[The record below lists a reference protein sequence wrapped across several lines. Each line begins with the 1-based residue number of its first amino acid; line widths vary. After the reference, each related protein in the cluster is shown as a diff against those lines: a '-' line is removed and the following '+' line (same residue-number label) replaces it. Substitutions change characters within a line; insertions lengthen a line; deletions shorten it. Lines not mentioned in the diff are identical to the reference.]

1 MKRVLLILLITAFQG
16 FSQTQGISYQAV
28 ILSPTAQEIPGVN
41 AQGNI
46 LANSAVSIQFTIV
59 DAAGSEEF
67 QEYHTT
73 STDRYGM
80 VNLLIGNGTA
90 TYNSFNDIVWDG
102 TAKKLKVGIDFKGGS
117 NYVPLSSQELTYM
130 PSPVTQQTSQLI
142 DSNTTSIS
150 EEVIRA
156 TAAETTL
163 QTNINSLTS
172 NVATNATTAATATA
186 AVQADVNAN
195 ETASNTANII
205 LQNNINTVQTDVDA
219 NETASNTAIA
229 AVQSDVD
236 ANESDSDA
244 VDATHTTNIA
254 TNATNIAANTSANT
268 TTQSDVDQN
277 ETAANTAIAGVQT
290 NVNNNEA
297 ASNTADTILQSNID
311 ALSTT
316 ANAAIDLKANIAS
329 PTFTGTVS
337 GITSAM
343 VGLGNLD
350 NTSDINKPVS
360 TATQTALDLKA
371 DKNNPIFTGNAT
383 IGADLNVGGNMAVNG
398 GLFLNSWDIYTSNS
412 IFSINESGVAPSFNI
427 IPGGN
432 VGIGNPSPQYNLDV
446 IGQINA
452 TEGLYLRGD
461 KIISNDGFGRVE
473 FFDNTGIEHI
483 ELNEFVTNIQ
493 TVDVLIQ
500 KRLGIG
506 GITPTANLEVA
517 GTVKIVDGTQGLGKI
532 LTSDA
537 DGLASWKD
545 AIVTAAK
552 LAAVQTDV
560 AANKTA
566 SDAADLTLTTNLAT
580 EVSRATTAEGVNAAD
595 IVAVQADVDKN
606 ELDAKIDAMM
616 AQDDAMMAQDDA
628 MMAHYEARMAQDMAA
643 AVQADVAL
651 NKTASAAAD
660 LTLTTNLATEVSRA
674 TTAEGVN
681 TAAIAINTA
690 KTGITSA
697 QASEITANTA
707 KTVMTLGTTS
717 TTALAGNTVTIT
729 PEQVSA
735 IAANTSNV
743 SWQDDGMGNI
753 TNTNTNDVVVQ
764 SSDFKVQD
772 SGGYTNFR
780 VTESGEVEVNNRLN
794 VMGPAS
800 MSNLDVMG
808 HASMNNLDVMGDASI
823 VDLNVGSA
831 SMFFLDVMG
840 DASIDDLNV
849 GGSASAEQQ
858 PTEARHLTR
867 KDYVDA
873 GDLTNANSIATNTA
887 AIANNTAKT
896 GITSAQASEI
906 TANTAKVGQASGT
919 TTGDMQYW
927 NGTAWVVIA
936 TTPNEGAALQM
947 ISGVP
952 TWIGGTLPPPPPTIG
967 EATIGDLRDGGVV
980 FWVDPIDNTHGLVCA
995 LSDYAVQVEWG
1006 CDRNDL
1012 SSVPNVAYN
1021 NSNPV
1026 GSGAE
1031 IGHGESNTS
1040 SIIANCIS
1048 TSSALRAR
1056 YNGAEWFLPSA
1067 KELNEIYIN
1076 KATLEAVSG
1085 VVAFSSFYWSS
1096 SENASSTAWELNFS
1110 NGNLD
1115 VASKAFQNYVRA
1127 VRAF

>member
-28 ILSPTAQEIPGVN
+28 ILSPTALEIPGVN

-142 DSNTTSIS
+142 DSNTASIVIETNRATAAEDVNTTSIS

-432 VGIGNPSPQYNLDV
+432 VGIG
-446 IGQINA
+446 
-452 TEGLYLRGD
+452 T
-461 KIISNDGFGRVE
+461 
-473 FFDNTGIEHI
+473 T
-483 ELNEFVTNIQ
+483 
-493 TVDVLIQ
+493 
-500 KRLGIG
+500 
-506 GITPTANLEVA
+506 TPTANLEVA

-566 SDAADLTLTTNLAT
+566 S
-580 EVSRATTAEGVNAAD
+580 
-595 IVAVQADVDKN
+595 
-606 ELDAKIDAMM
+606 
-616 AQDDAMMAQDDA
+616 
-628 MMAHYEARMAQDMAA
+628 
-643 AVQADVAL
+643 
-651 NKTASAAAD
+651 AAAD
-660 LTLTTNLATEVSRA
+660 LTLTTNLATEAATARA
-674 TTAEGVN
+674 AEEANATNISTLEGEQTLQN
-681 TAAIAINTA
+681 TAIGINNAKITYPGDQDLTGLEPIITTKNTAFNKDFGTAIGTVLQGDTPTISTDQANNITKNNAKITYPGDQDLTGLETRIAALEPSTTSLAAIGDLIEGGIVFWIDETGKNVLVCDLQDASSVLTRNNAINYYNPDYYNQDTGTGVFNDWYLPSKDELNLMWQNIADADGDGISKGLDDIGNLGGFKGEKYWSSTDYYYSGDWMVPAGTYGNLQHFKHGAQEWAWVSITYERHVRGIRAFTQTVTA
-690 KTGITSA
+690 GETNATAIEAEAATARAAEEANAAAISENLYFISTSQNDISTNTDAITNLQADQSA
-697 QASEITANTA
+697 QNAAINLNSGKAVQISTNTDA
-707 KTVMTLGTTS
+707 
-717 TTALAGNTVTIT
+717 
-729 PEQVSA
+729 
-735 IAANTSNV
+735 
-743 SWQDDGMGNI
+743 I
-753 TNTNTNDVVVQ
+753 TNLRAEQ
-764 SSDFKVQD
+764 SSQ
-772 SGGYTNFR
+772 N
-780 VTESGEVEVNNRLN
+780 
-794 VMGPAS
+794 
-800 MSNLDVMG
+800 
-808 HASMNNLDVMGDASI
+808 
-823 VDLNVGSA
+823 
-831 SMFFLDVMG
+831 
-840 DASIDDLNV
+840 
-849 GGSASAEQQ
+849 
-858 PTEARHLTR
+858 
-867 KDYVDA
+867 
-873 GDLTNANSIATNTA
+873 A
-887 AIANNTAKT
+887 AINLNSNKAGISSEQAN
-896 GITSAQASEI
+896 EI
-906 TANTAKVGQASGT
+906 VKNTAKVGQASGT

-927 NGTAWVVIA
+927 NGTAWVVVAAGVAGQELTMNSGA
-936 TTPNEGAALQM
+936 TAPEWVTPNSTVSTLAIGQEWQGGIIFYLDA
-947 ISGVP
+947 SGK
-952 TWIGGTLPPPPPTIG
+952 
-967 EATIGDLRDGGVV
+967 
-980 FWVDPIDNTHGLVCA
+980 HGLISAPTDQSAGIQWYNESFV
-995 LSDYAVQVEWG
+995 DTYAYGNGIGAGEGNSQGIRRWQGYCSSCYASEL
-1006 CDRNDL
+1006 CQDL
-1012 SSVPNVAYN
+1012 SLGGETDWYLPSKYELNLMFENIGQGNALGLGNIGNFAN
-1021 NSNPV
+1021 NS
-1026 GSGAE
+1026 
-1031 IGHGESNTS
+1031 
-1040 SIIANCIS
+1040 
-1048 TSSALRAR
+1048 
-1056 YNGAEWFLPSA
+1056 
-1067 KELNEIYIN
+1067 
-1076 KATLEAVSG
+1076 
-1085 VVAFSSFYWSS
+1085 YWSS
-1096 SENASSTAWELNFS
+1096 TE
-1110 NGNLD
+1110 NGNVNACYQFFGNGNQSSVDKDYTL
-1115 VASKAFQNYVRA
+1115 FVRA